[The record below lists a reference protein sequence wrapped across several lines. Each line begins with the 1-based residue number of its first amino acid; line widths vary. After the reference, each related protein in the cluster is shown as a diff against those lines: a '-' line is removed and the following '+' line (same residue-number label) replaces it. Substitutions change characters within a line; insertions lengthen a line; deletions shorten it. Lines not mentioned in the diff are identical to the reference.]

1 MESRPPA
8 NYSLSNNYSLD
19 EPYISVYD
27 RPKRPRGRPK
37 IYTDEELKERRKE
50 TYKKHY
56 ENNRDYYLLQKSISY
71 ELNKETQNAR
81 RRAYYQKHKGK
92 IHLINNF
99 FSASAIVTTTLS
111 ACNTSTEGQTSVS
124 DDGTTVTVK
133 SCTANG
139 ETLLSGTVTIE

>member
-8 NYSLSNNYSLD
+8 NYSLD

-27 RPKRPRGRPK
+27 RPQRPRGRPK

-56 ENNRDYYLLQKSISY
+56 ENNRDYYLLQKSIYY

-81 RRAYYQKHKGK
+81 RRACYQKHKK
-92 IHLINNF
+92 
-99 FSASAIVTTTLS
+99 
-111 ACNTSTEGQTSVS
+111 
-124 DDGTTVTVK
+124 
-133 SCTANG
+133 
-139 ETLLSGTVTIE
+139 

>member
-8 NYSLSNNYSLD
+8 NYSLD

-27 RPKRPRGRPK
+27 RPKRPQGRPK

-81 RRAYYQKHKGK
+81 RRAYYQKHKK
-92 IHLINNF
+92 
-99 FSASAIVTTTLS
+99 
-111 ACNTSTEGQTSVS
+111 
-124 DDGTTVTVK
+124 
-133 SCTANG
+133 
-139 ETLLSGTVTIE
+139 

>member
-1 MESRPPA
+1 MEPT
-8 NYSLSNNYSLD
+8 NYSLD

-56 ENNRDYYLLQKSISY
+56 GNNRDYYLLQKSISY

-81 RRAYYQKHKGK
+81 RRAYYQKHKK
-92 IHLINNF
+92 
-99 FSASAIVTTTLS
+99 
-111 ACNTSTEGQTSVS
+111 
-124 DDGTTVTVK
+124 
-133 SCTANG
+133 
-139 ETLLSGTVTIE
+139 

>member
-1 MESRPPA
+1 MEPT
-8 NYSLSNNYSLD
+8 NYSLD

-56 ENNRDYYLLQKSISY
+56 ENNSDYYLLQKSIYY

-81 RRAYYQKHKGK
+81 RRAYYQKHKK
-92 IHLINNF
+92 
-99 FSASAIVTTTLS
+99 
-111 ACNTSTEGQTSVS
+111 
-124 DDGTTVTVK
+124 
-133 SCTANG
+133 
-139 ETLLSGTVTIE
+139 